1 MDTWRL
7 IPEQLPTWALLA
19 PGLALLDSS
28 IPLGEQFLNN
38 GIISQPVPTAICAG
52 IHLPPQ
58 SLRTKPGE
66 NNCLTF
72 QEVTSRAWVNQV
84 SILPQKEQDS
94 VPALEWS
101 SV

>member
-7 IPEQLPTWALLA
+7 ALEQFPTWALLA
-19 PGLALLDSS
+19 PGLALLNPS

-38 GIISQPVPTAICAG
+38 GIIPQPVLTVIRAS

-58 SLRTKPGE
+58 GLRIKPGE
-66 NNCLTF
+66 NNCLTL

-84 SILPQKEQDS
+84 SILPQE
-94 VPALEWS
+94 E
-101 SV
+101 